1 MLIRRWVQSA
11 LACFAAWALAFA
23 APPPAARPVVL
34 LSEVEI
40 ATKTVLL
47 SDLLPETALAPLRE
61 AGATISLGSAPVPGR
76 TRIVTRAEVQARL
89 AANPPLEGSLWIPP
103 EITVRRTCHWV
114 SPEQVSAAL
123 GFALGR
129 DSSEGPLDFSLP
141 TPVCFSGDDPGIEVS
156 NVEFDPL
163 QGVTRVRLWTS
174 KEPRNLPF
182 YVTLPGRLGEAAAA
196 GIHTAGPQPFKRMPS
211 SSDPRHAG
219 AEMGNVTLVKAGV
232 AARLV
237 IQGHDCRIT
246 TVVVPLQSGV
256 LGQQV
261 RARDPLTLKVFSAY
275 VAGPALLTAAL

>member
-1 MLIRRWVQSA
+1 MSIRRLVQGA
-11 LACFAAWALAFA
+11 LGCFGAWALAFA
-23 APPPAARPVVL
+23 APPPVTRPVVL

-76 TRIVTRAEVQARL
+76 SRIVTRAEVQATL
-89 AANPPLEGSLWIPP
+89 AANPPLEASLWIPL
-103 EITVRRTCHWV
+103 EIMVRRTCHLV

-123 GFALGR
+123 GVALGR
-129 DSSEGPLDFSLP
+129 GGSEEPLDFSPL

-182 YVTLPGRLGEAAAA
+182 YVTLPGRLDEPAA
-196 GIHTAGPQPFKRMPS
+196 GVHTAGRSASKTMAS
-211 SSDPRHAG
+211 SSDPKHAG
-219 AEMGNVTLVKAGV
+219 AKMDNTTLVKAGV

-237 IQGHDCRIT
+237 IQGPDCRIT

-261 RARDPLTLKVFSAY
+261 RARDPLTLKVFSAD
-275 VAGPALLTAAL
+275 VAGPGLLTAAL

>member
-1 MLIRRWVQSA
+1 MLIRRLGQSA
-11 LACFAAWALAFA
+11 LACFGAWALAFA
-23 APPPAARPVVL
+23 APPPVARPVVL

-76 TRIVTRAEVQARL
+76 SRVVTRAEVQARL
-89 AANPPLEGSLWIPP
+89 AVNPPLEASLWIPP

-129 DSSEGPLDFSLP
+129 GGSEGPQDFSLL

-174 KEPRNLPF
+174 KEPGNLPF
-182 YVTLPGRLGEAAAA
+182 YVTLPGRLEDAAAK
-196 GIHTAGPQPFKRMPS
+196 IHTASRQPFKTMPS
-211 SSDPRHAG
+211 SSDPKHPG
-219 AEMGNVTLVKAGV
+219 AQMANVTLVKAGV

-237 IQGHDCRIT
+237 IQGTDCRIT

-261 RARDPLTLKVFSAY
+261 RARDPVTLRVFSAY
-275 VAGPALLTAAL
+275 VAGPAVLTAAL